1 MKFEKFKNS
10 FLFFILSTFIFSL
23 IIPCLVACLVAYL
36 TANYINPGDKPELVT
51 TITWHSGEW
60 VVPPGSIKLKIKDD
74 RKPFVFMSV
83 KNEGSGGSKSLHIEI
98 KLSKNHFVETKE
110 PNPKKNYIP
119 HGLAR
124 EVVDGEVTQT
134 TFYEKFGSFPAGDT
148 LVEYTFQ
155 MADFVKSKDELI
167 PTVMDSSMNWIPEIQ
182 FDYIMKKLSV
192 APSFTSIAWASGGD
206 GGGGERTNWAENDS
220 IGGYR
225 PVIMGKEMAR
235 LFLEKGLITPEGYD
249 SVLDILNYRKQGA
262 VFGGVDILALAK
274 RLLRILVDNQTIS
287 ESLSADIM
295 KKAHSAGGILTM
307 GYNVIILQVG
317 ILDALVLNAKIT
329 LKEGQR
335 VVDKAQAKN
344 DVRDIH

>member
-10 FLFFILSTFIFSL
+10 FLILSKFI
-23 IIPCLVACLVAYL
+23 IIPCLVAYL
-36 TANYINPGDKPELVT
+36 TVNYINPGDKPELDAK
-51 TITWHSGEW
+51 ITWHSGEW
-60 VVPPGSIKLKIKDD
+60 KVPPGSIKLDIKDHS
-74 RKPFVFMSV
+74 KPFVFMSV
-83 KNEGSGGSKSLHIEI
+83 KNKGSGESKNLQIEL

-119 HGLAR
+119 PGLAR
-124 EVVDGEVTQT
+124 QVVEWEEEQT
-134 TFYEKFGSFPAGDT
+134 EFYEKFGSFPAGDT
-148 LVEYTFQ
+148 LVEYTFRV
-155 MADFVKSKDELI
+155 ANFVKSKDELI
-167 PTVMDSSMNWIPEIQ
+167 PTVMDSSMNWTPEIQ
-182 FDYIMKKLSV
+182 FDCIMKKLSV
-192 APSFTSIAWASGGD
+192 VPSFTSVAWASGVEGD
-206 GGGGERTNWAENDS
+206 GGERTNWAENDS

-249 SVLDILNYRKQGA
+249 SVLHILNYRKQGA

>member
-1 MKFEKFKNS
+1 MKFEKFKIS
-10 FLFFILSTFIFSL
+10 FLILSKFIFSI
-23 IIPCLVACLVAYL
+23 IIPCLVAYL
-36 TANYINPGDKPELVT
+36 TVNYINPGDKPELDAK
-51 TITWHSGEW
+51 ITWHSGEW
-60 VVPPGSIKLKIKDD
+60 KVPPGSIKLDIKDHS
-74 RKPFVFMSV
+74 KPFVFMSV
-83 KNEGSGGSKSLHIEI
+83 KNKGRGGSKSLHIGI
-98 KLSKNHFVETKE
+98 VLSKNHFVETKE

-124 EVVDGEVTQT
+124 EVVNGEVTQT
-134 TFYEKFGSFPAGDT
+134 IFYEKFGSFPAGDT

-155 MADFVKSKDELI
+155 VADFVKSKDELI

-192 APSFTSIAWASGGD
+192 APSFTSTAWASGGEGD
-206 GGGGERTNWAENDS
+206 GGERSNWAENDS

-225 PVIMGKEMAR
+225 PVIMGKERAR
-235 LFLEKGLITPEGYD
+235 LFLKNGLITPEGYN
-249 SVLDILNYRKQGA
+249 SILDILNYRKQGA

-274 RLLRILVDNQTIS
+274 RLLRTLVNNQSIS
-287 ESLSADIM
+287 ESQSADIM
-295 KKAHSAGGILTM
+295 KKARSAGGILTM